1 MTVQQEQTLQEHVLI
16 PLSRQVAAAI
26 EAQPNQCAVNAWR
39 TLIEFPEFFREGG
52 HLVEGWFVIEEVA
65 WVVMVEH
72 VWCSIING
80 LIVDPSVLLLVDA
93 STPVFYFAGLTRTY
107 AETEALE
114 GALFPH
120 VRFDGAHG
128 ADGLGHPGYKA
139 AWVAARRKAYALA
152 MARKPPKALQFQAA
166 RSLEEPSVAHTDEEV
181 AFPII
186 EGDSLNLHCSLE
198 TSRQIQAVPGQ
209 CWYNARQA
217 LLDLPSAFFPSTY
230 VEGWVV
236 GVWSQA
242 IRVSEHGWIWSSRT
256 GVVDPSI
263 VLEGVPKRLIYVPG
277 IQLSWLEI
285 QQYRTTLLPLARER
299 WNNSLEYRDACQKA
313 LERAE
318 ELAWQ
323 TGLPMLIEPGATR
336 IVQFVDGTL
345 QITEVA
351 WDLPGSSTTKR

>member
-1 MTVQQEQTLQEHVLI
+1 MLQEQTLQEQVLI
-16 PLSRQVAAAI
+16 PLSRKVAAAI
-26 EAQPNQCAVNAWR
+26 GAQPNQCAVNAWR
-39 TLIEFPEFFREGG
+39 ALIETPELFRKGG
-52 HLVEGWFVIEEVA
+52 HLVEGWFVIEETA
-65 WVVMVEH
+65 RVVMVEH
-72 VWCSIING
+72 VWCSLANG

-114 GALFPH
+114 GELFPH
-120 VRFDGAHG
+120 VRFDGVHG
-128 ADGLGHPGYKA
+128 ADGLKHPGYKA

-166 RSLEEPSVAHTDEEV
+166 RNLEEPSVSHADEE
-181 AFPII
+181 AALPII
-186 EGDSLNLHCSLE
+186 EGDSLDLQRSLE

-217 LLDLPSAFFPSTY
+217 LFDLPSAFLTSTY

-242 IRVSEHGWIWSSRT
+242 IRVSEHGWIWSPQT

-263 VLEGVPKRLIYVPG
+263 VLEAVPKRLIYVPG

-285 QQYRTTLLPLARER
+285 QQYRQTLLPLARER
-299 WNNSLEYRDACQKA
+299 WNDSLEYQDACQKA

-323 TGLPMLIEPGATR
+323 TGLPILIEPGGTC
-336 IVQFVDGTL
+336 IVRFVDGVL